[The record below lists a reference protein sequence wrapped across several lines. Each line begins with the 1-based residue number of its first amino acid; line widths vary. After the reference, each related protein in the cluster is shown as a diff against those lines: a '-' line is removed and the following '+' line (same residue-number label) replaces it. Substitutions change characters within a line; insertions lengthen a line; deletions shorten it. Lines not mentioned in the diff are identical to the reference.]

1 MTLLDRRRFLGLG
14 LTSVAAAMAL
24 GTQAPRIPGLSR
36 SMARAADG
44 PIDLRMDEAEA
55 EMIDLTRVPVWTF
68 GDDEGPSLPGPTI
81 TAVEGET
88 IALRVRNDLDRP
100 HAFAVAGTPI
110 SSGPIPAGERTEIS
124 FTAPAAGTYIY
135 LDPLAAPL
143 NRLMGLHGVLVV
155 LPADLRTPYSSPT
168 PALSRLFGDLGTSG
182 AFPGEPWIPA
192 RSRIWHVHTIDPA
205 WHVRIAAGED
215 VAPAQ
220 VAADYLPRYFLLNG
234 QSGYFA
240 SHDPATFPSGRVGQP
255 HLIRIVNTGMVA
267 NSLHIHG
274 NHVFVTA
281 QNGLPSADVP
291 FIDSWLVG
299 PMDRAD
305 WLLPYLR
312 PPDIPGP
319 EHLPLR
325 TALRQELAYRDE
337 YGIRQSPLVYP
348 MHCHVEPSQTAG
360 GANYPGGLV
369 THWEITGDLDGS
381 TFAR

>member
-143 NRLMGLHGVLVV
+143 TVKTLGRQSLRMPVLENDAGS
-155 LPADLRTPYSSPT
+155 LASWLCIRPWE
-168 PALSRLFGDLGTSG
+168 LSRTCHRESCAVTTQTRSTS
-182 AFPGEPWIPA
+182 
-192 RSRIWHVHTIDPA
+192 
-205 WHVRIAAGED
+205 
-215 VAPAQ
+215 
-220 VAADYLPRYFLLNG
+220 
-234 QSGYFA
+234 
-240 SHDPATFPSGRVGQP
+240 
-255 HLIRIVNTGMVA
+255 
-267 NSLHIHG
+267 
-274 NHVFVTA
+274 
-281 QNGLPSADVP
+281 
-291 FIDSWLVG
+291 
-299 PMDRAD
+299 
-305 WLLPYLR
+305 
-312 PPDIPGP
+312 
-319 EHLPLR
+319 
-325 TALRQELAYRDE
+325 
-337 YGIRQSPLVYP
+337 
-348 MHCHVEPSQTAG
+348 
-360 GANYPGGLV
+360 
-369 THWEITGDLDGS
+369 
-381 TFAR
+381 